1 MQRPAC
7 SGHCVEALPCMHLV
21 TSTTHDVSTHLVWS
35 DASGAAPAVLY
46 VSLRYT
52 AAAELMHWCRCTAAA
67 IGAAAS
73 LAGKDYYDVLGV
85 PRSASDQEIKKAYYQ
100 LAKKY
105 HPDTNKVRRR
115 AQLLAFAVASPSG
128 SGRCVANTDRSQQL
142 LVLEC
147 YHVVCAV
154 RLCHRDTCMSHLH
167 VTLASCYTCL
177 ILVHG
182 TAYVPQADLLP
193 SKVRQP
199 PNVRSMQPSC
209 FMLPAGRP

>member
-1 MQRPAC
+1 MMSANTWCGQTP
-7 SGHCVEALPCMHLV
+7 LV
-21 TSTTHDVSTHLVWS
+21 QQLLCYMSVCATQQQLSSCI
-35 DASGAAPAVLY
+35 
-46 VSLRYT
+46 
-52 AAAELMHWCRCTAAA
+52 WCRCTAAA

-142 LVLEC
+142 LVFEC

-154 RLCHRDTCMSHLH
+154 RLCHRNTCMSHLLH
-167 VTLASCYTCL
+167 AM
-177 ILVHG
+177 H
-182 TAYVPQADLLP
+182 A
-193 SKVRQP
+193 
-199 PNVRSMQPSC
+199 
-209 FMLPAGRP
+209 